1 MSGVKRA
8 SKKKSR
14 METPTAPPLLLSN
27 DDIYNP
33 LSSYTNP
40 VICNQN
46 KKRIKAFKDYQ
57 VCDFFENVSK
67 VYTGNDAK
75 VSWVSSCSSSAT
87 WVAAATS
94 AINRSAHLDGKI
106 FARTLVLGA
115 VSKKRK
121 KKQRGDEGN
130 NNRPRFLVGSI
141 SHSKRKQICKTAQFF
156 TAIHHEK
163 NHLQSDSSILSK
175 TNPHRP
181 LLPSASTLEKLNCLW
196 NNYAEQLLGPIL
208 RPLLGEDETYSSSN
222 NKLDAISRNDD
233 VNAQV
238 SQIIDKHFEI
248 CGAIVHIIACPSH
261 SHYKGKT
268 GMIVEETRNTW
279 RMITSSTSI
288 TKNITPNH
296 ENQSTKKPC
305 SPARL
310 EGSKPEETT
319 SMKVLVVPKRNST
332 LALQLTVGG
341 HRIGLVIGAK
351 HSKL

>member
-1 MSGVKRA
+1 MSGIKRA
-8 SKKKSR
+8 NKKST

-33 LSSYTNP
+33 LSSYASP

-75 VSWVSSCSSSAT
+75 VSWVSSCPSSAT

-115 VSKKRK
+115 VSKKK
-121 KKQRGDEGN
+121 KKKGGN
-130 NNRPRFLVGSI
+130 NNRPRFMVGSI
-141 SHSKRKQICKTAQFF
+141 SHSKRKQICKTAQLSAA
-156 TAIHHEK
+156 TPPDK
-163 NHLQSDSSILSK
+163 NHQQGDSSLISK
-175 TNPHRP
+175 TNPQQ
-181 LLPSASTLEKLNCLW
+181 LLLSSSCTLEKLNCLW
-196 NNYAEQLLGPIL
+196 NNYAEQLIGPIL
-208 RPLLGEDETYSSSN
+208 RPLLEEEKTNSSNN
-222 NKLDAISRNDD
+222 NKLDASTRNDD
-233 VNAQV
+233 ANAQV
-238 SQIIDKHFEI
+238 SQIIDKHLEI

-279 RMITSSTSI
+279 IMITSTSFA
-288 TKNITPNH
+288 TKNTRNNV
-296 ENQSTKKPC
+296 NQSTKKPC
-305 SPARL
+305 STALL
-310 EGSKPEETT
+310 EDEKRQETT

-332 LALQLTVGG
+332 LALQLTAGG

-351 HSKL
+351 NLKL